1 MMTTR
6 PWWSQLPGTNLRNE
20 YNLQTEAQMSLT
32 QTQQF
37 IHITCVN
44 FIHGDLGGK
53 VNIFGGHSTGH
64 CGGGDVHMNTCL
76 ILMVTEI
83 ELFESVRPLL

>member
-32 QTQQF
+32 QPQQF

-64 CGGGDVHMNTCL
+64 CGGGRRSYEHVSNSNGYRDRAV
-76 ILMVTEI
+76 
-83 ELFESVRPLL
+83 